1 MSRLKFSVVLTIIIS
16 VFHGLP
22 QADEFR
28 IPAEVPLEQVIADS
42 NEVLGLPDIPI
53 DTREDIFRI
62 NAVGMEWDVG
72 GAVFEPKDKSRIPV
86 GPDGKKVGVFLIHGG
101 SGDHRSKESVARLL
115 AGKFGFKVV
124 TLSYPGRIYLEN
136 PDRNWPDDTI
146 KEDGSVRTPLWSTDS
161 RITRDQYEIRVDDSL
176 GIKYGKL
183 TLACAKEGSEMYNR
197 MAGWEAA
204 FEVGGKEMMAR
215 NLPVDEYSIYIH
227 GHSTGGP
234 FSFMLSQRVENIAGI
249 IGMDNS
255 PFGYIFRVQ
264 TRASGNPTGKQYGDL
279 PFNCLH
285 IRTWR
290 DVARYVGPE
299 AYMMEGGGSL
309 MYLPNLMDRV
319 FDRWERNKT
328 QPNFKAEG
336 PIHFGS
342 AHQLSNAA
350 RATAKR
356 LELNTEQTN
365 DLINQYVNY
374 SRELRGFGV
383 KPVPPVI
390 FGIAQ
395 ASADHSLEKYQ
406 QVTLPMYAAMDPPPK
421 VSVVQF
427 QAGIHGYTS
436 PGPNLP
442 MGPFPSVAK
451 LWRDAIMGGYFL
463 TNKSYFS
470 ED

>member
-1 MSRLKFSVVLTIIIS
+1 MTTYILRNLFLIII
-16 VFHGLP
+16 FNLP
-22 QADEFR
+22 LSLFADEWV
-28 IPAEVPLEQVIADS
+28 VPSEITLEQVIADS
-42 NEVLGLPDIPI
+42 NEILGMPDIPI
-53 DTREDIFRI
+53 SVREDIFRI

-72 GAVFEPKDKSRIPV
+72 GEVFEPKDPDKIPR
-86 GPDGKKVGVFLIHGG
+86 GADGKKVAIFLIHGG
-101 SGDHRSKESVARLL
+101 SGDHRSKASVARLL

-124 TLSYPGRIYLEN
+124 TMSYPGRINLHSA
-136 PDRNWPDDTI
+136 DRNWPGDTI
-146 KEDGSVRTPLWSTDS
+146 KADGSVRTPVWSTDS
-161 RITRDQYEIRVDDSL
+161 VITHEQYQIVVDESL

-183 TLACAKEGSEMYNR
+183 TLACAKEGTEMYNR
-197 MAGWEAA
+197 MAGWEVA
-204 FEVGGKEMMAR
+204 FEVAGKEMMQR
-215 NLPVDEYSIYIH
+215 NFPSSDYSIYIH

-234 FSFMLSQRVENIAGI
+234 FSFMLSQRVENIVGI

-264 TRASGNPTGKQYGDL
+264 TRASGNPMGKQYGDL

-290 DVARYVGPE
+290 DSARYVGPE
-299 AYMMEGGGSL
+299 ALMMEGPESL

-319 FDRWERNKT
+319 FDRWEKGKT

-342 AHQLSNAA
+342 VHQLANAA
-350 RATAKR
+350 RATSIR
-356 LELNTEQTN
+356 LDLNRKQSEELV
-365 DLINQYVNY
+365 NQYINY
-374 SRELRGFGV
+374 SRELRGLDV

-395 ASADHSLEKYQ
+395 ASADHTLEKYR

-421 VSVVQF
+421 VSVIQF
-427 QAGIHGYTS
+427 NAGVHGYTS

-451 LWRDAIMGGYFL
+451 LWRDAIMNGYFL
-463 TNKSYFS
+463 ENVSYNKNN
-470 ED
+470 

>member
-1 MSRLKFSVVLTIIIS
+1 MFRSISSQVYFILFSIYCLGTYVNAWEMP
-16 VFHGLP
+16 G
-22 QADEFR
+22 
-28 IPAEVPLEQVIADS
+28 EVSLEQIVADS
-42 NEVLGLPDIPI
+42 EEILGLPDIPL
-53 DTREDIFRI
+53 DVREDIFRI
-62 NAVGMEWDVG
+62 SAVGLDWDVG
-72 GAVFEPKDKSRIPV
+72 GAVFEPKDSKKIPV
-86 GPDGKKVGVFLIHGG
+86 GPDGKKVSIFLIHGG

-124 TLSYPGRIYLEN
+124 TMSYPGRIYLDN
-136 PDRNWPDDTI
+136 PDRNWPGDTI
-146 KEDGSVRTPLWSTDS
+146 MDDGLVRTPMWLKGLE
-161 RITRDQYEIRVDDSL
+161 ITKDQYEIREDTSL
-176 GIKYGKL
+176 DEKYGKL
-183 TLACAKEGSEMYNR
+183 TLACAKEGTEMYSR
-197 MAGWEAA
+197 MSGWEVA
-204 FEVGGKEMMAR
+204 FEVAGKELMKR

-249 IGMDNS
+249 VGMDNS
-255 PFGYIFRVQ
+255 PFGYIFRIQ

-299 AYMMEGGGSL
+299 ALMMEGPESL
-309 MYLPNLMDRV
+309 MYLPNLVDRV
-319 FDRWERNKT
+319 FTRWERGKT

-342 AHQLSNAA
+342 VHQLANAA

-356 LELNTEQTN
+356 LELSRSETER
-365 DLINQYVNY
+365 LINQYINY
-374 SRELRGFGV
+374 SRELRGMDV
-383 KPVPPVI
+383 KRVPPVI
-390 FGIAQ
+390 FGIAE
-395 ASADHSLEKYQ
+395 ASADHTFEKYQ

-421 VSVVQF
+421 VRIVQF
-427 QAGIHGYTS
+427 KAGTHGYTS
-436 PGPNLP
+436 PGPDLP

-463 TNKSYFS
+463 TNVAYST
-470 ED
+470 E

>member
-1 MSRLKFSVVLTIIIS
+1 MNIKKHSGIS
-16 VFHGLP
+16 LALFLLPGLLHAEGWKAP
-22 QADEFR
+22 E
-28 IPAEVPLEQVIADS
+28 EVPLEQVIADS
-42 NEVLGLPDIPI
+42 NEVLGMPDIPLNS
-53 DTREDIFRI
+53 REDIFRI
-62 NAVGMEWDVG
+62 SAVGMEWDVG
-72 GAVFEPKDKSRIPV
+72 GAVFEPKDAGKIPR
-86 GPDGKKVGVFLIHGG
+86 GPDGKKIGVFLIHGG

-124 TLSYPGRIYLEN
+124 TLSYPGRIYLDA
-136 PDRNWPDDTI
+136 PDRNWPGDTI
-146 KEDGSVRTPLWSTDS
+146 KEDGSVRTPIWLKGSK
-161 RITRDQYEIRVDDSL
+161 ITRDQYEIREDDSL

-183 TLACAKEGSEMYNR
+183 TLACAKEGTEMYDR
-197 MAGWEAA
+197 MAGWEVAM
-204 FEVGGKEMMAR
+204 ETGGKEMMKR
-215 NLPVDEYSIYIH
+215 NLPADEYSIYIH

-234 FSFMLSQRVENIAGI
+234 FSFMLSQRVDNIVGI

-290 DVARYVGPE
+290 DSARYVGPE
-299 AYMMEGGGSL
+299 ALMMEGPESL

-319 FDRWERNKT
+319 FDRWERGMT

-342 AHQLSNAA
+342 AHQLANAA
-350 RATAKR
+350 RATADR
-356 LELNTEQTN
+356 LDLNPEQTEE
-365 DLINQYVNY
+365 LILQYINY
-374 SRELRGFGV
+374 SRELRGLDV
-383 KPVPPVI
+383 KPVPPII

-395 ASADHSLEKYQ
+395 ASADHTLEKYQ
-406 QVTLPMYAAMDPPPK
+406 SVTLPMYAAMDPPPK
-421 VSVVQF
+421 VSVIQF
-427 QAGIHGYTS
+427 QAGTHGYTS

-442 MGPFPSVAK
+442 MGPFPAVAK

-463 TNKSYFS
+463 K
-470 ED
+470 DKQAPR